1 MRSQQRILREVTSD
15 DHFIRGSLTAG
26 VANAWREG
34 EIREREPLGESFIHA
49 NGGDKEVLTDHR
61 DV

>member
-1 MRSQQRILREVTSD
+1 MTSD